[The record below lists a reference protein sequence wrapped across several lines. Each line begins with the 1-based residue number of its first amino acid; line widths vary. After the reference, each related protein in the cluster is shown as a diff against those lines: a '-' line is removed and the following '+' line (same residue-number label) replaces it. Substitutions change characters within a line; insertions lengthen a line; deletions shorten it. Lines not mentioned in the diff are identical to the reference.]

1 MVKSYPYNIVLTKD
15 PLVLE
20 KIFFDKIGRT
30 SFSDVFSRL
39 NATEKNEA
47 LIVSPR
53 SNNNF
58 ISLDVNFPTKASGDG
73 TKFGI
78 L

>member
-1 MVKSYPYNIVLTKD
+1 MTRSYPYNIVVTRD
-15 PLVLE
+15 PLVLD
-20 KIFFDKIGRT
+20 KLFFDKLGRT

-39 NATEKNEA
+39 NADEKNDS

-58 ISLDVNFPTKASGDG
+58 ISLDVNFPP
-73 TKFGI
+73 
-78 L
+78 